1 MGLLERYGHKRT
13 NDATV
18 GQNLWSRNQVEIS
31 TFDGRI
37 AMDKDQINEVKNLAI
52 DFCMLM
58 NYDPMPFRKRE
69 PKLQEGSD
77 VKASTN
83 QE

>member
-1 MGLLERYGHKRT
+1 
-13 NDATV
+13 
-18 GQNLWSRNQVEIS
+18 
-31 TFDGRI
+31 
-37 AMDKDQINEVKNLAI
+37 MDKDQINEVKNLAI

-77 VKASTN
+77 ELDKGK
-83 QE
+83 